1 MQRILVVCGT
11 VLLTVLVWWLWSRE
25 TVTNNIT
32 PEAPIEENTI
42 VNIVDYEGIAPDST
56 WVPPTIT
63 YDTYQSI
70 HGALPPSLEGTRVP
84 FNLLIDEN
92 GELIVN
98 ESLRR
103 LFDYFFTTNGE
114 EPLEIIVARIKEL
127 ITTHLPEIAQGSAL
141 EILQQYFELK
151 QAEIELARQM
161 DFEFKA
167 SGERPSLIEIRR
179 VLRDLRASNLDADVY
194 AAFFGVEN
202 QRDDYTLNRL
212 EIQGD
217 ASLTDEERQTALETI
232 EEYLPPAD
240 REHMESEREAQQ
252 VYQDVKNAKAEGATE
267 AEVFHLREQVF
278 GVEAAQRYADADS
291 KQASWDNR
299 ITTYRAQREDI
310 LNATGLTEDDKTNQ
324 IGQLRQQ
331 HFEGTELKRISVID
345 RMMDSEE

>member
-1 MQRILVVCGT
+1 MHRILGICGI
-11 VLLTVLVWWLWSRE
+11 VLLAVLVWWLWPSE
-25 TVTNNIT
+25 TVTNKIT
-32 PEAPIEENTI
+32 PEVPFEEITI
-42 VNIVDYEGIAPDST
+42 VSTVDNQGVALDSA
-56 WVPPTIT
+56 WVPPAIT
-63 YDTYQSI
+63 YDSYQSI
-70 HGALPPSLEGTRVP
+70 HGALPPSLEGTRIP

-103 LFDYFFTTNGE
+103 LFDYFFTTDGE
-114 EPLEIIVARIKEL
+114 EPLETIVARIKEL
-127 ITTHLPEIAQGSAL
+127 LTTHLPGIAQGRAL

-179 VLRDLRASNLDADVY
+179 VLRDLRASNLDVDVY

-202 QRDDYTLNRL
+202 QREDYTLNRL

-217 ASLTDEERQTALETI
+217 ASLTVEERQIALEAI

-240 REHMESEREAQQ
+240 REHMQSEREAQQ
-252 VYQDVKNAKAEGATE
+252 VYQDVENAKAEGATE
-267 AEVFHLREQVF
+267 AEIFHLREQVF

-291 KQASWDNR
+291 KKSTWDDR
-299 ITTYRAQREDI
+299 ITTYRGQREGI
-310 LNATGLTEDDKTNQ
+310 LNTAGLTEDDKTNQ

-331 HFEGTELKRISVID
+331 HFEGPELKRISVID